1 MRRNNHRLFELG
13 EKVPDIK
20 LEQKFRKLGY
30 KVIAGIDEAGRGPL
44 AGPVVAGA
52 VILPERIPTNSPLW
66 RIRDSKKL
74 SSKIREELF
83 ELIIKTALAVGIG
96 EASPEE
102 IDRFNIFKASLLAM
116 ARAIEA
122 LKVQPDFCLIDGAH
136 PLPYPPCQAIIKGDS
151 ISLSIASASII
162 AKVARDR
169 KMLELHNLYPVY
181 NFHQNKGYGTKE
193 HKQALFEKGPSPVH
207 RVSFQPVRVCLR
219 RV

>member
-1 MRRNNHRLFELG
+1 MRRSNYRLFESGLRA
-13 EKVPDIK
+13 PDIK
-20 LEQKFRKLGY
+20 IEQKFRKLGF

-52 VILPERIPTNSPLW
+52 VILPERPPSNSPLW
-66 RIRDSKKL
+66 MIRDSKKL
-74 SSKIREELF
+74 STKIREELF
-83 ELIIKTALAVGIG
+83 GLIMEKAIAVGIG

-102 IDRFNIFKASLLAM
+102 IDRFNIFRASLLAM

-136 PLPYPPCQAIIKGDS
+136 PLPYPACQAIVKGDS

-162 AKVARDR
+162 AKVHRDR
-169 KMLELHNLYPVY
+169 KMMELHQQYPVY
-181 NFHQNKGYGTKE
+181 NFHQNKGYATKE